1 MDKLKAIEGFLA
13 VSKTGSFAAAGK
25 ALGVSTAMIS
35 KRVRQLE
42 DQLGHHLLH
51 RTTRT
56 VSLTEVGSHY
66 AQLWDDVFQRVREE
80 EMALAS
86 LHSEPRGRLRITA
99 PRSLGELQI
108 AAAIAEFVRT
118 YPDLRVELDLAV
130 TSPTAVQLVER
141 GFDVGI
147 RVIPP
152 PLASRAVGLKLARYD
167 WKVCA
172 TPEFLRLNET
182 PRTPAD
188 LMGMRCITTP
198 IINAQVRYSGDW
210 EFVRSGKRT
219 LVKVKSAVV
228 VNSLAALRKMAL
240 RSAGLAR
247 LPSYCVDDDLRQGR
261 LVHVLREYEL
271 EPGFIYAIYYRGK
284 ASNKVQLFINFLKR
298 ELDRRI

>member
-13 VSKTGSFAAAGK
+13 VSKSGSFAAAGK
-25 ALGVSTAMIS
+25 ALSVSTAMIS

-42 DQLGHHLLH
+42 DQLGVRLLH

-66 AQLWDDVFQRVREE
+66 ARLWDDVFQRVREE
-80 EMALAS
+80 EMALSS
-86 LHSEPRGRLRITA
+86 LHSEPRGKLRITA

-108 AAAIAEFVRT
+108 ASAVAEFVRA
-118 YPDLRVELDLAV
+118 YPELRVELDLAV

-141 GFDVGI
+141 GYDVGI

-167 WKVCA
+167 WKLCA
-172 TPEFLRLNET
+172 TPEYLRLNRT
-182 PRTPAD
+182 PRAPSD
-188 LMGMRCITTP
+188 LAGLRCITTP
-198 IINAQVRYSGDW
+198 IINAQVRYSSEW
-210 EFVRSGKRT
+210 QFSRSGKRT
-219 LVKVKSAVV
+219 VVKVKSAIV
-228 VNSLAALRKMAL
+228 VNSLAALRSMAL
-240 RSAGLAR
+240 RSAGIAR
-247 LPSYCVDDDLRQGR
+247 LPSYCVDDDLRHGR
-261 LVHVLREYEL
+261 LVQILPDYEL

-298 ELDRRI
+298 ELERRI